1 MQEFF
6 KNIFLGRWSVAKRG
20 VCSQEFL
27 TETVETKDKNRD
39 DYHYMQMNL
48 VISMRF
54 IFGDDRNDA
63 CKLNTF
69 SPFGNNVIFPKS
81 RPLIMHVYWKVS
93 IPSRMRNDYCG
104 DIINLRFPGK
114 TNY

>member
-6 KNIFLGRWSVAKRG
+6 LNIFLGRWSVAKRG

-69 SPFGNNVIFPKS
+69 SPFVNDVIFPKS
-81 RPLIMHVYWKVS
+81 RPLIFVYHYARVLESKY
-93 IPSRMRNDYCG
+93 PE
-104 DIINLRFPGK
+104 
-114 TNY
+114 